1 MPFHGIIDWSRA
13 AIFVREVDILSI
25 ISVLKKIS
33 PQRIIELQEQ
43 GAWLY
48 EKYFMSVEKIT
59 ETALEILADRV
70 FPHLARDYTIWNI
83 PSHTDI
89 MSPLFLPI
97 TAPKTRGF
105 TAVILT
111 YDRLELLFL
120 LINKLVK
127 VPSLSKVLVIWI
139 TNRKILHIH
148 LDGQS

>member
-1 MPFHGIIDWSRA
+1 MLQEIYSLFRA

-83 PSHTDI
+83 PSHTE
-89 MSPLFLPI
+89 S
-97 TAPKTRGF
+97 
-105 TAVILT
+105 
-111 YDRLELLFL
+111 
-120 LINKLVK
+120 INY
-127 VPSLSKVLVIWI
+127 
-139 TNRKILHIH
+139 NN
-148 LDGQS
+148 